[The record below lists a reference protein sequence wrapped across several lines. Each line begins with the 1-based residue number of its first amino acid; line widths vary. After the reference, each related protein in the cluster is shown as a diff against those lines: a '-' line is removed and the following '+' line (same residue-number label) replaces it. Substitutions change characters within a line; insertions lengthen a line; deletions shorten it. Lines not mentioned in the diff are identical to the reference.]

1 MADLTKFI
9 NTNCINFWGF
19 VWYTTPVLHLVC
31 MCLIG
36 QQHWSIVSAK
46 LNFTQTVQK
55 KKVMCCYFNN
65 ALWIFVHASL
75 CPVLLIRTDCILA
88 FLWKV
93 DIYPFINLLHH
104 SAEAT
109 NFSGCHKSSHISCI
123 KHLTSPSLTSSG
135 TSGAAFWCSLEFFW
149 MFTVKTRTK
158 WSFPPSRT
166 SGAGCWRERKSDFFH
181 KTCRRH
187 SEVRWKSCADRPLLS
202 ATSGMK
208 YPQDVLKHMPGLITT
223 NVEPKM
229 GTQGSTSN
237 QPYRQL
243 IIIKLWERESLFS
256 ICVPGHCW
264 LTEVALSAG
273 KWRNCVLKGDQC
285 LVGSCEAIL
294 QSPTETFF
302 PMCCTTLRTCS
313 MRLSKG
319 KPAH

>member
-1 MADLTKFI
+1 
-9 NTNCINFWGF
+9 
-19 VWYTTPVLHLVC
+19 
-31 MCLIG
+31 
-36 QQHWSIVSAK
+36 
-46 LNFTQTVQK
+46 
-55 KKVMCCYFNN
+55 MCCYFNN
-65 ALWIFVHASL
+65 ALWIFVHANL

-88 FLWKV
+88 FLWKA

-109 NFSGCHKSSHISCI
+109 NFSGCRKSSHISCI
-123 KHLTSPSLTSSG
+123 KHLTSPSLPSSG

-256 ICVPGHCW
+256 ICVPGHRW